1 MYNRPIFSDSRIQPV
16 NRGASHMQPK
26 LCGHANTNEY
36 SNSRVG
42 WWNETVTQNYTT
54 PSGIL

>member
-42 WWNETVTQNYTT
+42 WWNETVT
-54 PSGIL
+54 